1 MGYEIDFLPV
11 DAGERSGDA
20 IALRFG
26 NLYPDYLNQW
36 VTSQTV
42 VVVDGGYQ
50 DAGTALVGHIQKYYA
65 SDYVDLAVSTHPD
78 ANHVNGLRMVLEQM
92 RVGELFLHR
101 PWLHAAEVARMIGQ
115 GFTEVRVRELLRR
128 SLEGARDL
136 ESLAIARGVPITE
149 PFTGI
154 TRFDGQLRVVGPS
167 VAYYESVLPW
177 FRGMPAAA
185 GTALREREALLRKL
199 SELVT
204 RVAESFNIE
213 TLDDTGETTAENN
226 SGVILHLALDGD
238 RLLLT
243 ADTGIPA
250 LTRAADHMDA
260 LGISGAPLRFTQVPH
275 HGSKRN
281 VGPTILDRLLGAKN
295 TQAPGSSTGFVS
307 ASAEGAPKHPA
318 KKVVNAFTRRGAHVV
333 VTRGKTICHYSGTP
347 GRPGWVPVLPEPFY
361 DEVEE

>member
-26 NLYPDYLNQW
+26 NLQPDYLNQW
-36 VTSQTV
+36 VTDQTV

-50 DAGTALVGHIQKYYA
+50 DAGTMLAGHIQKYYGT
-65 SDYVDLAVSTHPD
+65 DYADLVISTHPD
-78 ANHVNGLRMVLEQM
+78 ANHVNGLKVILEQM

-101 PWLHAAEVARMIGQ
+101 PWLHAAEVARIIGQ
-115 GFTEVRVRELLRR
+115 GFSEARVRETLRR
-128 SLEGARDL
+128 SLEGAREL
-136 ESLAIARGVPITE
+136 ESLAIAKVIPITE

-154 TRFDGQLRVVGPS
+154 TRFNGQLRVVGPS
-167 VAYYESVLPW
+167 LAYYESLLPL

-185 GTALREREALLRKL
+185 GAAVREALLRRL
-199 SELVT
+199 AELVT
-204 RVAESFNIE
+204 RVAESFNVE

-250 LTRAADHMDA
+250 LTQAADHMDA
-260 LGISGAPLRFTQVPH
+260 VGISGAPLSFVQVPH

-281 VGPTILDRLLGAKN
+281 VGPTILDRLLGPKN
-295 TQAPGSSTGFVS
+295 MQASGSSTAFVS

-318 KKVVNAFTRRGAHVV
+318 KKVVNAFTRRGAKVV
-333 VTRGKTICHYSGTP
+333 VTRGRSICHYSGTSGHP
-347 GRPGWVPVLPEPFY
+347 DWVPAAPEPLY